1 MALDEAPPFWWKN
14 PSWQAWL
21 LSPFSYVYG
30 RAAGK
35 RMEFSA
41 SASVPVPIVC
51 VGNFIVGGAGKTP
64 TVELISKHV
73 RARGIRPGVLTRG
86 HGGAITNPT
95 VVRRDKHNAHDVG
108 DEALLHA
115 AHATTVV
122 SADRPAGAELLLEQG
137 CELILMDDGFQ
148 NPSLEKDFNLVVVD
162 AKRGLGNGFAMP
174 AGPMRVPFR
183 QQLLHA
189 DTILI
194 IGDGDRGDAVVR
206 KCAKAGKPIIRCVT
220 RPKGKLAKKPY
231 MAYAGIAD
239 FTKFSDTLVSLGA
252 DVRDREAFGDH
263 HFYTDEECE
272 ELLDRAASKD
282 LTPVTTTK
290 DAARLRG
297 MGAVQEKLLEAS
309 TVLGIELHLE
319 DPNQVE
325 RILDAAIETSTR
337 RKLAREKTTGKS
349 TE

>member
-1 MALDEAPPFWWKN
+1 MALDEAPPFWWTN

-35 RMEFSA
+35 RMEFQA
-41 SASVPVPIVC
+41 SASTPIPVIC

-64 TVELISKHV
+64 TVELMSKHV

-86 HGGAITNPT
+86 HGGAITSPT
-95 VVRRDKHNAHDVG
+95 IVRRDSHNAHDVG

-122 SADRPAGAELLLEQG
+122 SADRPAGAQLLMDQG

-183 QQLLHA
+183 HQLLHA
-189 DTILI
+189 DMVLV
-194 IGDGDRGDAVVR
+194 IGDGQRGDAVVR

-220 RPKGKLAKKPY
+220 KPKGKLARKPY
-231 MAYAGIAD
+231 LAYAGIAD
-239 FTKFSDTLVSLGA
+239 FTKFTDTLVSLNA
-252 DVRDREAFGDH
+252 DIRDREAYGDH
-263 HFYTDEECE
+263 HFYTEEECE
-272 ELLDRAASKD
+272 ELLARAEKSE
-282 LTPVTTTK
+282 LTLITTTK
-290 DAARLRG
+290 DAARLQR
-297 MGAVQEKLLEAS
+297 MGAAQEKLLEAS
-309 TVLGIELHLE
+309 TILRIELHLE
-319 DPNQVE
+319 DPNLIE
-325 RILDAAIETSTR
+325 RVLDLAIEKSTH
-337 RKLAREKTTGKS
+337 RKLAREKTAPNS
-349 TE
+349 AE